1 MLFATTENCSPCP
14 LMCAVKRSQHYAVK
28 YFLARCYPL
37 KFKDMNWRTVLHVA
51 VACADIQT
59 VDLILEVKRIELE
72 VLDCIMDKE
81 AESFICFFLL
91 LFFFCFV
98 FFFTD
103 SRSRPNQ
110 FI

>member
-1 MLFATTENCSPCP
+1 
-14 LMCAVKRSQHYAVK
+14 
-28 YFLARCYPL
+28 
-37 KFKDMNWRTVLHVA
+37 MNWRTVLHVA

-98 FFFTD
+98 FFFND
-103 SRSRPNQ
+103 YRSRPNQ

>member
-28 YFLARCYPL
+28 YFLARSYPL

-72 VLDCIMDKE
+72 VNCTMDKE
-81 AESFICFFLL
+81 SESFN
-91 LFFFCFV
+91 LFFFPAQELIN
-98 FFFTD
+98 
-103 SRSRPNQ
+103 SYN
-110 FI
+110 